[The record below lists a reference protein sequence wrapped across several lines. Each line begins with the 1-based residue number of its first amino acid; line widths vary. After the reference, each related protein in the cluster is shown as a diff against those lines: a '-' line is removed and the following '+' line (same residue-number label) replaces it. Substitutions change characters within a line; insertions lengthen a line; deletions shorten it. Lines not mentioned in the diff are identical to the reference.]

1 MQILIIAPQFPPV
14 IGGIATYSYA
24 VAKSLAACGEEITV
38 LTVAP
43 VVKSSLT
50 TKQGYHLVS
59 VSWPGPLF
67 GIKFLIGKAIRIV
80 LLFVYAIWLSISRKI
95 DLIYCTHYEGATGA
109 RIITKLCGIPYFM
122 TAHGAEITE
131 PGGVTGKLV
140 RFSLD
145 GCCGV
150 VVLARR
156 QRIDLL
162 KLGVS
167 SDKIHH
173 VTMGVDVNKFHP
185 VSGDNEIIERLELHD
200 KKVILT
206 VGNLVERKGHDMV
219 IQSLPEVLKMVPNV
233 VYLIVGTGERK
244 QHLKQMVADLDL
256 GNQVIFVGRVTDME
270 LSEYYR
276 ACDVF
281 IMPSREVGG
290 NVEGFGIVFLEANA
304 CSKPVIGGKSGG
316 IGDAV
321 ADGFSGILVDPVS
334 IGEIS
339 QGLITLLTDDYL
351 AKKLGTQGRKRVEER
366 FSDLAMAG
374 KISQLFNDVIK
385 KRKVS

>member
-1 MQILIIAPQFPPV
+1 
-14 IGGIATYSYA
+14 
-24 VAKSLAACGEEITV
+24 
-38 LTVAP
+38 
-43 VVKSSLT
+43 
-50 TKQGYHLVS
+50 
-59 VSWPGPLF
+59 
-67 GIKFLIGKAIRIV
+67 
-80 LLFVYAIWLSISRKI
+80 
-95 DLIYCTHYEGATGA
+95 
-109 RIITKLCGIPYFM
+109 
-122 TAHGAEITE
+122 
-131 PGGVTGKLV
+131 
-140 RFSLD
+140 
-145 GCCGV
+145 
-150 VVLARR
+150 
-156 QRIDLL
+156 LL